1 MEGVRSADDR
11 SSGAAERRH
20 GDAAATS
27 AATTPERKRP
37 WLCVM
42 GLHPSHAVTRH
53 GLMQR
58 LLRCTACGKEWAE

>member
-1 MEGVRSADDR
+1 MSADR
-11 SSGAAERRH
+11 
-20 GDAAATS
+20 S
-27 AATTPERKRP
+27 AATGPRQGKRP

-58 LLRCTACGKEWAE
+58 LMRCSVCGKEWAE